1 MEFKLVTGMTAECTA
16 VVTEKNTAAAVGSG
30 SLEVYATPAMAALME
45 QAAAELVDRA
55 LDNEW
60 TSVGTSLQIEH
71 TAPTPLGMQ
80 VTARVRLMAVE
91 GRRLSFSVE
100 AFDEQEQIGHGQHQ
114 RVIVRRASFMQ
125 KAAGKMS

>member
-16 VVTEKNTAAAVGSG
+16 VVNEKNTAAAVGSG
-30 SLEVYATPAMAALME
+30 CLLVYATPAMAALME
-45 QAAAELVDRA
+45 QAAAELVDNV
-55 LDNEW
+55 LDEEW

-80 VTARVRLMAVE
+80 VRAQVRLTAVE

-100 AFDEQEQIGHGQHQ
+100 AFDEKEQIGRGQHQ
-114 RVIVRRASFMQ
+114 RVIVRRVSFME
-125 KAAGKMS
+125 KAGSKMI

>member
-1 MEFKLVTGMTAECTA
+1 MEFKLVTGMTAECIAA
-16 VVTEKNTAAAVGSG
+16 VTQKNTAAAVGSG

-45 QAAAELVDRA
+45 QAAAELVDRV

-80 VTARVRLMAVE
+80 VRAKVCLTGIE

-100 AFDEQEQIGHGQHQ
+100 AFDEQEQIGRGQHE
-114 RVIVRRASFMQ
+114 RVIVRRSSFME
-125 KAAGKMS
+125 KAGSKMI

>member
-1 MEFKLVTGMTAECTA
+1 MEFKLVIGMTAECTA

-30 SLEVYATPAMAALME
+30 SLDVYATPAMVALME
-45 QAAAELVDRA
+45 QAAAELVDKA
-55 LDNEW
+55 LDKEW

-71 TAPTPLGMQ
+71 IAPTPLGMR
-80 VTARVRLMAVE
+80 VKARVRLTEVE

-100 AFDEQEQIGHGQHQ
+100 AFDEQEQIGRGQHQ
-114 RVIVRRASFMQ
+114 RVIVRRSSFMQ